1 MNARPTGESG
11 EKMKGDGE
19 GESGGTRKSNFG
31 KLNNDIKMTRR
42 EFIKASAAFGAAAA
56 GVPYSLTDIT
66 NVFLKEDG
74 ELVIYPVICIDEHE
88 FESAEIPFERI
99 INIELF
105 GCNWNCK
112 HCFTKYLN
120 KDTPPVKISVDKLGK
135 FLLNLDNG
143 KATLVVI
150 DGEEPLLQRVKVL
163 RLINLLKTRSDYI
176 VMLGTNGSLIN
187 GDFIE
192 RANDVGLD
200 RIMINFFHLDDN
212 WHKKFTD
219 GYSNQNTINA
229 LKLVSKRF
237 EGEVM
242 VALSLFSSLNIASFE
257 NICRFLRG
265 INPNFLIKVL
275 CPFQNKYEFQKC
287 IKRGRY
293 EFEEIALR
301 YFHIDQTLRFSKR
314 IKSKRSLL
322 REEGSDRINLIKI
335 REWEWTR
342 R

>member
-1 MNARPTGESG
+1 
-11 EKMKGDGE
+11 
-19 GESGGTRKSNFG
+19 
-31 KLNNDIKMTRR
+31 
-42 EFIKASAAFGAAAA
+42 
-56 GVPYSLTDIT
+56 
-66 NVFLKEDG
+66 
-74 ELVIYPVICIDEHE
+74 VIYPVIPEYKFDLVRKLLFKRLICIEVW
-88 FESAEIPFERI
+88 
-99 INIELF
+99 
-105 GCNWNCK
+105 GCNWNCRWCCLK
-112 HCFTKYLN
+112 FSKDLLPITMPIDQITELLLGLGNN
-120 KDTPPVKISVDKLGK
+120 KDTMLMIG
-135 FLLNLDNG
+135 G
-143 KATLVVI
+143 
-150 DGEEPLLQRVKVL
+150 GEPLLQKNEVL
-163 RLINLLKTRSDYI
+163 KLIGSLKRETNYI
-176 VMLGTNGSLIN
+176 VMLTTNGSLLDEN
-187 GDFIE
+187 FID

>member
-1 MNARPTGESG
+1 VL
-11 EKMKGDGE
+11 
-19 GESGGTRKSNFG
+19 
-31 KLNNDIKMTRR
+31 KLIGSLKR
-42 EFIKASAAFGAAAA
+42 E
-56 GVPYSLTDIT
+56 T
-66 NVFLKEDG
+66 N
-74 ELVIYPVICIDEHE
+74 
-88 FESAEIPFERI
+88 
-99 INIELF
+99 
-105 GCNWNCK
+105 
-112 HCFTKYLN
+112 
-120 KDTPPVKISVDKLGK
+120 
-135 FLLNLDNG
+135 
-143 KATLVVI
+143 
-150 DGEEPLLQRVKVL
+150 
-163 RLINLLKTRSDYI
+163 YI
-176 VMLGTNGSLIN
+176 VMLTTNGSLLDEN
-187 GDFIE
+187 FID